1 MTALRPSVRTV
12 TVNLGKKSYPIYI
25 GENILHEI
33 GVYVKG
39 LGVGPKLMVVTNPT
53 VRSLYGQVVTESL
66 INAGFEVFLGEVPD
80 GEEYKSMDSAQH
92 LYDIAFENNLDR
104 SSAIIA
110 LGGGVIGDLAGFVA
124 STYMRGVPFIQV
136 PTTLLAQVDSSVG
149 GKVAVNH
156 PKGKNII
163 GAFYQPRM
171 VFADI
176 KTLSTLAE
184 REFRAGMAE
193 VIKYG
198 VIWDSEFFDY
208 LEKHYQDITSLNS
221 KSVIHIVEKSCSI
234 KAHVVEQDE
243 TEESVRAILNYGHTF
258 GHAFEALTKY
268 KKYVHGEA
276 VAIGMVTAAD
286 VSVGLDMLG
295 SGDRDRIEK
304 LVSVYGLP
312 VKYEELNI
320 DDIIKSMGHDKKVK
334 AGKVRYIL
342 PEEIGK
348 VSIVSDVPHQTLA
361 EVLALRSD
369 REHA

>member
-1 MTALRPSVRTV
+1 MTALRPTVKTV
-12 TVNLGKKSYPIYI
+12 TVNLGVKSYPIYI

-39 LGVGPKLMVVTNPT
+39 LGVGPKVMVVTNPT
-53 VRSLYGQVVTESL
+53 VHSLYGQVVIDSL
-66 INAGFEVFLGEVPD
+66 TDAGFEVFLGEVPD
-80 GEEYKSMDSAQH
+80 GEKYKSMDSAQH
-92 LYDIAFENNLDR
+92 LYDIAFESNLDR

-124 STYMRGVPFIQV
+124 STYMRGIPFIQV

-184 REFRAGMAE
+184 REFKAGMAE

-198 VIWDSEFFDY
+198 VIWDSDFFDY
-208 LEKHYQDITSLNS
+208 LEKHYTDIRNLNS
-221 KSVIHIVEKSCSI
+221 ESVSHIVEKSCSI

-243 TEESVRAILNYGHTF
+243 TEESIRAILNYGHTF
-258 GHAFEALTKY
+258 GHALEALTNY
-268 KKYVHGEA
+268 KNYVHGEA
-276 VAIGMVTAAD
+276 VAIGMVIAAD
-286 VSVGLDMLG
+286 VSLGLGKLD
-295 SGDRDRIEK
+295 SADRDRIET
-304 LVSVYGLP
+304 LVSTYGLP
-312 VKYEELNI
+312 VKYPEINI
-320 DDIIKSMGHDKKVK
+320 DDIIESMGHDKKVK

-342 PEEIGK
+342 PDKIGR
-348 VSIVSDVPHQTLA
+348 VSIVTDIPHQTLI
-361 EVLALRSD
+361 EALTHRCGS
-369 REHA
+369 